1 MYSFEQ
7 MNSLKPSEVSE
18 VLRRNGLKPYGSK
31 YTQIR
36 RLLDKINSPKKPQT
50 FRELRKIIIDNN
62 LERAATKNE
71 ILKIVKRASKTLP
84 SSDPRSHGP
93 TICMFNHECTQ
104 RQGEV
109 VGACM
114 DGFLFGACCQLH
126 GEVDTPLIDEQDIDH
141 PQSNLAAAQSYESYG
156 NQQSYQG
163 AGNKYT
169 EIKLQ
174 ENAMK
179 HRPSMSHKYGGIKN
193 NYYGSSIDD
202 EKYSSSSSSTQG
214 YYSTTMTPST
224 SAQDYYLPPSAG
236 TSPQEAFSQEV
247 ANINS
252 NRTIRIIRCIQSNI
266 ANGIT
271 HPGVDSIIVEEGT
284 YAEPI
289 TVSTERLSTTS
300 LAPQKVTHAKP
311 VFKPKP
317 TKGTQNNKF
326 VLVQTIDHHDKPSKH
341 GSMSENDIES
351 IESIILMLNDT
362 KTGPQYNTDPT
373 NNYGGSSTNT
383 IDYSKYGQSSYY
395 ITTKLPSSTPQPP
408 STSYVYSP
416 EPTRRPINVQS
427 TIASS
432 YGAVTPGHSTTPY
445 LVTGSSSATTRL
457 PSTSYVTGSPTT
469 KHPPYDSN
477 DEIIGSSYRPTTYAT
492 KKPTK
497 AKNPVSVK
505 ISTKEPPST
514 SYVTGPTT
522 PRPKSTTPKKPS
534 TSYVYSTTPTRKPT
548 LTTKKGTKK
557 PTTISP
563 ILIGSSYGSSVTTEK
578 VPHEHIIQS
587 KPLGQ
592 VPLKDNLGTD
602 NPSPTVLI
610 TPKPTVNLITSST
623 WTQRPNLVT
632 KNTFSTKQPSTSYVY
647 SPVVTYRPTS
657 GPSTTAGYTVSA
669 YGSSTQDYASSPSGT
684 GASGPD
690 FSLLPD
696 SVSVSND
703 FYDSGYYGQS
713 STHRPHHTYTSTS
726 GYGVYENDYENTIAG
741 SSTSY
746 PAFLGATQSY
756 GPNGK
761 LPIEYSTNHEEFYT
775 SPNDLNN
782 FPPVRNPNLNMSAA
796 LGTGVAMDE
805 YDVSTPEFVEDQILD
820 DKMGLL
826 VSKIVESLQGN
837 FDELADVVY
846 QEKNST
852 SVTKRPSGTT
862 KKPVQKVT
870 TTKRPGIRPGTTNA
884 RPGVTTQKTPATRV
898 TTKRPGVA
906 QTNTRRTTKKP
917 TTITT
922 KRTDSDQ
929 GKRLLYGL
937 KDEFSIILSI
947 DPSSRGYNFRS
958 RQHVVQQQNRPRNR
972 LKQQRYNKT
981 KSRTKMRKTRR
992 EMRNPLT
999 RKKRLQ
1005 HWLKDEFVK
1014 SGRIVGGKGATFGEF
1029 PWQVLVRE
1037 STWLGLFTK
1046 NKCGGVLIT
1055 KNYVMTA
1062 AHCQPGFL
1070 ASLVAVFGEFDI
1082 SGELETK
1089 RSVTKNVKR
1098 VVVHREYDAATFEN
1112 DLALLE
1118 LESPI
1123 HYDTHIVPICMPAN
1137 LADFTGRMA
1146 TVTGWGRLKYGGGV
1160 PSVLQEVQVSVAR
1173 LLRCAKSTKFDLTF
1187 PFPFQVPIIENSVC
1201 QEMFHTAGHNKKILP
1216 SFLCAGYANGQK
1228 DSCEGD
1234 SGGPL
1239 VLQRSDGRW
1248 ELAGTVSHGIKCAAP
1263 YLPGVYMRTTY
1274 YKPWLESV
1282 TGVH

>member
-1 MYSFEQ
+1 GRKLFGGY
-7 MNSLKPSEVSE
+7 
-18 VLRRNGLKPYGSK
+18 RI
-31 YTQIR
+31 T
-36 RLLDKINSPKKPQT
+36 PK
-50 FRELRKIIIDNN
+50 FC
-62 LERAATKNE
+62 
-71 ILKIVKRASKTLP
+71 RASKTLS

-93 TICMFNHECTQ
+93 TICMFNHECIQ

-114 DGFLFGACCQLH
+114 DGFLFGACCQLY
-126 GEVDTPLIDEQDIDH
+126 GEIDTALVENQNIEH
-141 PQSNLAAAQSYESYG
+141 PQSNSAAAQSYESYG
-156 NQQSYQG
+156 NQQTYSNL
-163 AGNKYT
+163 GNKYT

-174 ENAMK
+174 ESNIK
-179 HRPSMSHKYGGIKN
+179 QRPSTANDHGGIKN
-193 NYYGSSIDD
+193 NVYSSTIDD
-202 EKYSSSSSSTQG
+202 DSSMSSGNLPSNDIYSSQTQHNHEINGFYVENDSVSISSPSPEYSSSSSSSTTG
-214 YYSTTMTPST
+214 YYSTTMSPST
-224 SAQDYYLPPSAG
+224 SAEDYYLPPSTA
-236 TSPQEAFSQEV
+236 TSPHEAISQELPTLIPTGPYGSSD
-247 ANINS
+247 AFNQISQSMFNS
-252 NRTIRIIRCIQSNI
+252 QSSDFTYS
-266 ANGIT
+266 GIT
-271 HPGVDSIIVEEGT
+271 HPGVDSTIVEEGT
-284 YAEPI
+284 YAEPVS
-289 TVSTERLSTTS
+289 VSTERLATTTS
-300 LAPQKVTHAKP
+300 ADSVQSSASQKVTYAKP

-317 TKGTQNNKF
+317 TKSNQNKF
-326 VLVQTIDHHDKPSKH
+326 VLVQTIDHNKPVKH
-341 GSMSENDIES
+341 GSISENDIES

-362 KTGPQYNTDPT
+362 KTGPQYSTDDAVGSS
-373 NNYGGSSTNT
+373 YGTSSTNS
-383 IDYSKYGQSSYY
+383 IDFNKYGQSSYY
-395 ITTKLPSSTPQPP
+395 ITTKFPSSTPQSP
-408 STSYVYSP
+408 STSYIYSP
-416 EPTRRPINVQS
+416 EPTRRPISVQS
-427 TIASS
+427 TISSS
-432 YGAVTPGHSTTPY
+432 YGTVTPGLPLEVAVTTRFPSISSI
-445 LVTGSSSATTRL
+445 TGSR
-457 PSTSYVTGSPTT
+457 PSDY
-469 KHPPYDSN
+469 SN
-477 DEIIGSSYRPTTYAT
+477 DEIFVTSHRPTTYAS
-492 KKPTK
+492 KIPTTLNFADSQK
-497 AKNPVSVK
+497 TTTRN
-505 ISTKEPPST
+505 PPST

-522 PRPKSTTPKKPS
+522 ARPKSTIPKKPS
-534 TSYVYSTTPTRKPT
+534 TSYIFSTSTSSRKPS
-548 LTTKKGTKK
+548 LTTKKTTKK

-563 ILIGSSYGSSVTTEK
+563 ILIGSSYTNPVTTEN
-578 VPHEHIIQS
+578 VPQEYIVQS

-592 VPLKDNLGTD
+592 VPLKDVLGTES
-602 NPSPTVLI
+602 PSPTVLI

-623 WTQRPNLVT
+623 WTQKPNIVT
-632 KNTFSTKQPSTSYVY
+632 KYTQPTKQPSTSYVY
-647 SPVVTYRPTS
+647 SPVVTYRPTIS
-657 GPSTTAGYTVSA
+657 QSTTTGYTPSA
-669 YGSSTQDYASSPSGT
+669 YGSSTQSYVSSTSGM
-684 GASGPD
+684 GVSGPD

-713 STHRPHHTYTSTS
+713 STHRPHQT
-726 GYGVYENDYENTIAG
+726 YGVYENDYDNTISG
-741 SSTSY
+741 PSTLY

-761 LPIEYSTNHEEFYT
+761 FPLEYSTVHDEFYT

-796 LGTGVAMDE
+796 LGAGITINE
-805 YDVSTPEFVEDQILD
+805 YDASTPGFVEDQVLN

-846 QEKNST
+846 QEKNTT
-852 SVTKRPSGTT
+852 SVTKRPTVAT
-862 KKPVQKVT
+862 KKPIQKVT
-870 TTKRPGIRPGTTNA
+870 TTKRPGSRPATTVSKPGNTN
-884 RPGVTTQKTPATRV
+884 RPGVTTVRTPATR
-898 TTKRPGVA
+898 TTTRKPVVA
-906 QTNTRRTTKKP
+906 SQTNTRRTTKKP
-917 TTITT
+917 TTIATKKPIVTKVTTTRRTTT
-922 KRTDSDQ
+922 KPTKKQ
-929 GKRLLYGL
+929 T
-937 KDEFSIILSI
+937 
-947 DPSSRGYNFRS
+947 
-958 RQHVVQQQNRPRNR
+958 QTTTVQQDEIVDEEEGEEGEEENIIEEEETTTLGEGRIQCGVRP
-972 LKQQRYNKT
+972 Q
-981 KSRTKMRKTRR
+981 
-992 EMRNPLT
+992 
-999 RKKRLQ
+999 
-1005 HWLKDEFVK
+1005 VK

-1082 SGELETK
+1082 SGELEAK

-1123 HYDTHIVPICMPAN
+1123 HYDTHIVPICMPPN
-1137 LADFTGRMA
+1137 SADFTGRMA

-1160 PSVLQEVQVSVAR
+1160 PSVLQEV
-1173 LLRCAKSTKFDLTF
+1173 
-1187 PFPFQVPIIENSVC
+1187 QVPIIENSVC

>member
-1 MYSFEQ
+1 
-7 MNSLKPSEVSE
+7 MNTLLIIKSIKMNVNKWYL
-18 VLRRNGLKPYGSK
+18 VLYLTVLIGNIYVDGLSTATNERDGRKLFGGYRI
-31 YTQIR
+31 T
-36 RLLDKINSPKKPQT
+36 PK
-50 FRELRKIIIDNN
+50 FC
-62 LERAATKNE
+62 
-71 ILKIVKRASKTLP
+71 RASKTLP

-141 PQSNLAAAQSYESYG
+141 PQSNLAAALSYESYG

-202 EKYSSSSSSTQG
+202 ESSLGSGNLPSNELYSSHHNPDINGFYVENDSVSVSSPSPEYSSSSSSSTQG

-224 SAQDYYLPPSAG
+224 SAQDYYLPPSTG
-236 TSPQEAFSQEV
+236 TSPQEAFSQELPTLIPTGPYG
-247 ANINS
+247 ASDAFNQISQTMFNS
-252 NRTIRIIRCIQSNI
+252 QS
-266 ANGIT
+266 ADFTYSGIT

-284 YAEPI
+284 YAEPVS
-289 TVSTERLSTTS
+289 VSTERLSTTS

-317 TKGTQNNKF
+317 TKGTQNKF
-326 VLVQTIDHHDKPSKH
+326 VLVQTIDHRDKPSKH

-373 NNYGGSSTNT
+373 NNYGGSSTNA

-432 YGAVTPGHSTTPY
+432 YGAVTPGHSTTSY
-445 LVTGSSSATTRL
+445 VVTGSSSATTRL

-469 KHPPYDSN
+469 KRPPDESN

-632 KNTFSTKQPSTSYVY
+632 KNTLSTKQPSTSYVY

-657 GPSTTAGYTVSA
+657 GPSTTAGYTVSS
-669 YGSSTQDYASSPSGT
+669 YGSSTQDYVSSPSGT
-684 GASGPD
+684 GVSGPD

-726 GYGVYENDYENTIAG
+726 GYGVYENDYENTISG

-852 SVTKRPSGTT
+852 VTKRPSGTT

-870 TTKRPGIRPGTTNA
+870 TTKRPGIRPGTTIS
-884 RPGVTTQKTPATRV
+884 RPGATTQKTPATRV
-898 TTKRPGVA
+898 TTKRPSVA

-922 KRTDSDQ
+922 RRPTVTKVTTTRRPTTKPTKKQ
-929 GKRLLYGL
+929 
-937 KDEFSIILSI
+937 I
-947 DPSSRGYNFRS
+947 
-958 RQHVVQQQNRPRNR
+958 QTTTVQQDEIDEEDEENEGADDETADQEEETSTLAEGRIQCGVRP
-972 LKQQRYNKT
+972 Q
-981 KSRTKMRKTRR
+981 
-992 EMRNPLT
+992 
-999 RKKRLQ
+999 
-1005 HWLKDEFVK
+1005 VK

-1082 SGELETK
+1082 SGDLETK

-1160 PSVLQEVQVSVAR
+1160 PSVLQEV
-1173 LLRCAKSTKFDLTF
+1173 
-1187 PFPFQVPIIENSVC
+1187 QVPIIENSVC